1 MAGMAMDLRIGVL
14 GPLEVRVG
22 FGEPVQMPGPR
33 LRALVIRLALEPDR
47 LVLASQLIDAVWDS
61 DPPADA
67 TGALQS
73 LVSRLRRLL
82 PEVIDSQAAGYRLA
96 VDPEAVDA
104 VRFERLALEGRRELA
119 GDPGRARELLCEAL
133 SLWRG
138 PALAD
143 VATARFAGAAVARLE
158 ELRLG
163 AVEDR
168 IDAELRT
175 GAAGRLVAELDEL
188 VAAHPLRE
196 RLHGQLIRAL
206 AGAGR
211 QADALGA
218 YQRLRDR
225 LADELG
231 IDPSEE
237 LQAIHLAVLRG
248 ERAPGAELRPP
259 GREPEPRARTE
270 RRPADGPA
278 TAPATT
284 GEPART
290 NLRAQITSF
299 VGRDADIARIAAV
312 LGDARLAT
320 LTGPGGSGKTRLANE
335 AAATLVGAMPDGVW
349 LAELGPV
356 VDPVDLPQ
364 AVLSL
369 FGAREL
375 GLLARRGARGT
386 PGPAAPQERI
396 VDAIGDKQLL
406 LVMDN
411 CEHLVTPAA
420 ALIDLLL
427 ARCPRLRV
435 LATSR
440 EPLGITGE
448 VLHPVGP
455 LGMPA
460 GEVAPAEALGFP
472 AVRLLADRGAAA
484 RPGFAVDQ
492 RTLAAVLDIC
502 RRLDG
507 IPLAIELAA
516 ARLRAL
522 SPEQIAARLD
532 DRFRLLAGGSRAA
545 LPRHQTLRAV
555 VDWSWD
561 LLSDPERVLA
571 RRLAVFPGGATLEAA
586 ERVCAGQELG
596 GLDRDEVLWL
606 LAALV
611 EKSLVV
617 TAEDGAGVRYSMLE
631 TMRAYGLER
640 RQEAGEEAALRR
652 AHADHFLAL
661 AEEAE
666 PHLRRAEQ
674 LDWIHRLTAER
685 ENLHGALRWAIDSG
699 DAELAMRLVAAVAWF
714 WFLQS
719 ARAEGAQWARQA
731 LAMPGQVS
739 PVVRAQGY
747 VAAALTVLSGGEELQ
762 GSLEYLDRAIA
773 VVAEAPH
780 GDPRMLHPMAE
791 LLPVMRNI
799 LLGQDEAALELV
811 EPMETN
817 PDPWVRALAPF
828 LSAQLL
834 INFGEGRRAAELL
847 DQAVERFRALGERW
861 GTGQSLFARVDL
873 SAYSADQRIVIPALV
888 EAKDTLATLGDR
900 EDVGH
905 VLGRLAWARA
915 LAGDLDGARRDVEE
929 AERITRSVGA
939 TEERLYLCWVA
950 GQIARRADDPAAAR
964 AWLDQ
969 GIEASME
976 GQHPYG
982 QLHSSLLTVRGYLDL
997 DSGDVAAAR
1006 QWCERSLVVA
1016 LRTRDRPVMARAREL
1031 LAAVELA
1038 EGRAER
1044 AAELLG
1050 NAAKLRGMPDEVDP
1064 DVRRVRAA
1072 ARAALGD
1079 EGYALATE
1087 RGTAPPREDLEAALA
1102 ADVTSGAGTPAGPA
1116 ARTPRR

>member
-22 FGEPVQMPGPR
+22 FGEPVQVPGPR
-33 LRALVIRLALEPDR
+33 LRALVIRLAMEPYR
-47 LVLASQLIDAVWDS
+47 VVLGSRLIDAVWDS

-82 PEVIDSQAAGYRLA
+82 PEVVDSQAAGYRLA
-96 VDPEAVDA
+96 VDPDAVDA
-104 VRFERLALEGRRELA
+104 VRFERLAVEGRRELA

-206 AGAGR
+206 AGAAR

-248 ERAPGAELRPP
+248 ERAPGAEPRPP
-259 GREPEPRARTE
+259 ARQQEP
-270 RRPADGPA
+270 PAGAESSPA
-278 TAPATT
+278 ASAAPPEAAAT
-284 GEPART
+284 GPART

-299 VGRDADIARIAAV
+299 VGRDADIARIAEV
-312 LGDARLAT
+312 LGDARLVT

-335 AAATLVGAMPDGVW
+335 AAATLVDAMPDGVW

-375 GLLARRGARGT
+375 GLLARRGS
-386 PGPAAPQERI
+386 GPVAPQERI
-396 VDAIGDKQLL
+396 VEAIGDKRLL

-427 ARCPRLRV
+427 ARCPGLRV

-455 LGMPA
+455 LGMPS

-472 AVRLLADRGAAA
+472 AVRLFADRGAAA

-492 RTLAAVLDIC
+492 RTVAAVLDIC

-522 SPEQIAARLD
+522 SPDQIAGRLD

-571 RRLAVFPGGATLEAA
+571 RRLAVFPGGATLDAA
-586 ERVCAGQELG
+586 ERVCAGPDLG

-617 TAEDGAGVRYSMLE
+617 TAEDGAEVRYSMLE
-631 TMRAYGLER
+631 TMRAYGQER

-652 AHADHFLAL
+652 AHADYFLAL

-674 LDWIHRLTAER
+674 LDWIRRLTAER

-699 DAELAMRLVAAVAWF
+699 VAEVAMRLVAAMAWY

-719 ARAEGAQWARQA
+719 ARAEGAEWARQA
-731 LAMPGQVS
+731 LAISGPVAPG
-739 PVVRAQGY
+739 VRAQGY
-747 VAAALTVLSGGEELQ
+747 VAAALAGLSGSDELHET
-762 GSLEYLDRAIA
+762 LEYLDRAVAIM
-773 VVAEAPH
+773 AEARD
-780 GDPRMLHPMAE
+780 DPRLLHPMAA
-791 LLPVMRNI
+791 LVPVMSKI
-799 LLGQDEAALELV
+799 LHGEDEAALELV
-811 EPMETN
+811 RPMATH

-834 INFGEGRRAAELL
+834 INFGEGRRAAGLL
-847 DQAVERFRALGERW
+847 DEAVERFRALGERW
-861 GTGQSLFARVDL
+861 GMGLSLFARVDL
-873 SAYSADQRIVIPALV
+873 SAYGADQRTVIPALV
-888 EAKDTLATLGDR
+888 EAKETLAMLGDR

-905 VLGRLAWARA
+905 VLGRLAWLRA
-915 LAGDLDGARRDVEE
+915 LAGDLDGAHLDLEE

-939 TEERLYLCWVA
+939 TEERLYLSWVA
-950 GQIARRADDPAAAR
+950 AQIARREGDLAAAR
-964 AWLDQ
+964 ALLEQ

-982 QLHSSLLTVRGYLDL
+982 QLHASLLTAHGYLDL
-997 DSGDVAAAR
+997 DTGDVAAAR
-1006 QWCERSLVVA
+1006 GWYERSLVVA
-1016 LRTRDRPVMARAREL
+1016 LRTRDRPVIARAREL

-1044 AAELLG
+1044 AAVLLG
-1050 NAAKLRGMPDEVDP
+1050 NAAMLRGMPDEVDP
-1064 DVRRVRAA
+1064 DVQRVRAA

-1079 EGYALATE
+1079 EGFALAEE
-1087 RGTAPPREDLEAALA
+1087 RGAAGPREELEAALA
-1102 ADVTSGAGTPAGPA
+1102 AEVTSAAGTPAGPA
-1116 ARTPRR
+1116 ERTPPR

>member
-1 MAGMAMDLRIGVL
+1 MAGMAMELRIGIL

-22 FGEPVQMPGPR
+22 FGEPVQVPGTR
-33 LRALVIRLALEPDR
+33 LRALMIRLAMEPDR
-47 LVLASQLIDAVWDS
+47 VVLASQLIDAVWDA
-61 DPPADA
+61 DPPAAA

-104 VRFERLALEGRRELA
+104 VRFERLALEGRRALA

-133 SLWRG
+133 ALWRG

-163 AVEDR
+163 ATEDR
-168 IDAELRT
+168 IEADLRG
-175 GAAGRLVAELDEL
+175 GAAGRLVPELEEL

-196 RLHGQLIRAL
+196 RLHGLLLRAL

-237 LQAIHLAVLRG
+237 LQAVHLAVLRG
-248 ERAPGAELRPP
+248 AARPARARPAASGP
-259 GREPEPRARTE
+259 PHREPEAP
-270 RRPADGPA
+270 DGPA
-278 TAPATT
+278 TAA
-284 GEPART
+284 EPART

-312 LGDARLAT
+312 LGHARLVT
-320 LTGPGGSGKTRLANE
+320 LTGPGGSGKTRLATE
-335 AAATLVGAMPDGVW
+335 AAATLVDRMPEGVW

-375 GLLARRGARGT
+375 GLLARRGPRGASS
-386 PGPAAPQERI
+386 PVPPRERI
-396 VDAIGDKQLL
+396 VEAIGDKQLL

-411 CEHLVTPAA
+411 CEHLVEPAA
-420 ALIDLLL
+420 ALIDVLL

-455 LGMPA
+455 LAMPA
-460 GEVAPAEALGFP
+460 GAVTPAEALAYP
-472 AVRLLADRGAAA
+472 AVRLFVDRGAAA

-492 RTLAAVLDIC
+492 RTVRPVLDIC
-502 RRLDG
+502 RALDG

-532 DRFRLLAGGSRAA
+532 DRFRLLAGGSRTS

-571 RRLAVFPGGATLEAA
+571 RRLAVFPGGATLQAA
-586 ERVCAGQELG
+586 ERVCAGPELG

-617 TAEDGAGVRYSMLE
+617 ATEDGAEVRYSMLE
-631 TMRAYGLER
+631 TMRAYGQER
-640 RQEAGEEAALRR
+640 RLEAGEDEALRR
-652 AHADHFLAL
+652 AHADYFLEL

-674 LDWIHRLTAER
+674 LDWIRLLTAER

-699 DAELAMRLVAAVAWF
+699 DAERAMRLVASLAWY
-714 WFLQS
+714 WFLRS
-719 ARAEGAQWARQA
+719 ARAEGAEWARQA
-731 LAMPGQVS
+731 LALPGPV
-739 PVVRAQGY
+739 PAVVRAQGHI
-747 VAAALTVLSGGEELQ
+747 AAALTVLSGGEELA
-762 GSLEYLDRAIA
+762 GSLEYLDRAA
-773 VVAEAPH
+773 RMVAALPH
-780 GDPRMLHPMAE
+780 DDPGLLHPMAA
-791 LLPVMRNI
+791 LLPVMNQI
-799 LLGQDEAALELV
+799 LHGDDDAALELV
-811 EPMETN
+811 RPMATH
-817 PDPWVRALAPF
+817 PDPWIRALEPF
-828 LSAQLL
+828 ITASLL
-834 INFGEGRRAAELL
+834 INLGEARQAETLL

-861 GTGQSLFARVDL
+861 GMGQALFARVDL
-873 SAYSADQRIVIPALV
+873 SAYSADRRTVVPALL
-888 EAKDTLATLGDR
+888 EARETLAMLGDH
-900 EDVGH
+900 EDCGH
-905 VLGRLAWARA
+905 VLGRLAWVRA
-915 LAGDLDGARRDVEE
+915 QAGDLAGARRDLEE
-929 AERITRSVGA
+929 AERIIRSVGA
-939 TEERLYLCWVA
+939 REERLYLGWVA
-950 GQIARRADDPAAAR
+950 AQVAR
-964 AWLDQ
+964 AAGDLETARVRLDE
-969 GIEASME
+969 GIANSMQ

-982 QLHSSLLTVRGYLDL
+982 QLHASLLTVRGYLEL
-997 DSGDVAAAR
+997 DVGDPEAAR
-1006 QWCERSLVVA
+1006 EWYERSLVVA
-1016 LRTRDRPVMARAREL
+1016 LRTRDRPVMARALEL
-1031 LAAVELA
+1031 LAAIVLA

-1044 AAELLG
+1044 ATTLLG
-1050 NAAKLRGMPDEVDP
+1050 NAAALRGMPDEADP
-1064 DVRRVRAA
+1064 DVLRVRAA

-1079 EGYALATE
+1079 EGFSLASE
-1087 RGTAPPREDLEAALA
+1087 RGTTQLRGELEAAMA
-1102 ADVTSGAGTPAGPA
+1102 AEVTSSAGTPGGPA
-1116 ARTPRR
+1116 ERTPPR